1 MNISDILRSKSRDV
15 VAVEPGVTVLEAMRV
30 LMRHRIGA
38 VMVVEGEDVQGI
50 LSERDVLR
58 LGAQD
63 PASLAS
69 TRVRDAMTRDLV
81 VGVPGDDL
89 DYVMD
94 VMTRNRIRHLPI
106 IEDGRLGGIVS
117 IGDVVNACRRN
128 VEAENRYLRDYIAGV
143 SA

>member
-15 VAVEPGVTVLEAMRV
+15 VTVEPGVTVLEAMRV
-30 LMRHRIGA
+30 LVRHRIGA

-63 PASLAS
+63 PSRLTS
-69 TRVRDAMTRDLV
+69 TCVRDAMTRDLV
-81 VGVPGDDL
+81 VGVPADDL

-117 IGDVVNACRRN
+117 IGDIVNACRRS